1 MKQWSF
7 NASKDIEAMKRLKA
21 GKDIK
26 AMKRLTLHR
35 FCGPAFDET

>member
-1 MKQWSF
+1 
-7 NASKDIEAMKRLKA
+7 MKRLKA